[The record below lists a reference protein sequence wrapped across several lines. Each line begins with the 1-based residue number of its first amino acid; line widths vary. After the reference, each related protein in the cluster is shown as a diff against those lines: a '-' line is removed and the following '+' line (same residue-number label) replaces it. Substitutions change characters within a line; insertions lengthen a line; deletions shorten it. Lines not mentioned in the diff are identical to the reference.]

1 MGVRPM
7 SPSANF
13 TTYNLPPSDDG
24 HRSSYT
30 IPRPRGAGGSGSG
43 RAMGAFRFLLCS
55 RPCFQQSVDI
65 DQEGTSF
72 DSHQHH
78 HLDEDHH
85 VQSGNG
91 DEDWKA
97 RMEMQ
102 AILRHLEV
110 RWQLF
115 NEALSRFRDLEA
127 MLAICAD
134 KVRWRHYSVEG
145 ASDAHLAEDLKSLI
159 ARKVSM
165 EVTIDRITQLSYSG
179 ELGSTFD
186 RDGNW
191 GQLQPR
197 DRVKAESALE
207 LFLESREEI
216 GSDWLRSSR
225 LNVLEEDSYILCNQR
240 GEVVEEGKQVVIWE
254 QYNSTWYIRGCISYP
269 SSTSS

>member
-1 MGVRPM
+1 MRVGL
-7 SPSANF
+7 SFFLFSKSANVSVIF
-13 TTYNLPPSDDG
+13 SNL
-24 HRSSYT
+24 
-30 IPRPRGAGGSGSG
+30 
-43 RAMGAFRFLLCS
+43 
-55 RPCFQQSVDI
+55 
-65 DQEGTSF
+65 
-72 DSHQHH
+72 
-78 HLDEDHH
+78 
-85 VQSGNG
+85 
-91 DEDWKA
+91 
-97 RMEMQ
+97 
-102 AILRHLEV
+102 
-110 RWQLF
+110 
-115 NEALSRFRDLEA
+115 
-127 MLAICAD
+127 AD

-197 DRVKAESALE
+197 ERVKAESALE

-240 GEVVEEGKQVVIWE
+240 VSIHT
-254 QYNSTWYIRGCISYP
+254 YPITFSTTTCI
-269 SSTSS
+269 

>member
-1 MGVRPM
+1 MRVGL
-7 SPSANF
+7 SFFLFSKSANVSVIF
-13 TTYNLPPSDDG
+13 SNL
-24 HRSSYT
+24 
-30 IPRPRGAGGSGSG
+30 
-43 RAMGAFRFLLCS
+43 
-55 RPCFQQSVDI
+55 
-65 DQEGTSF
+65 
-72 DSHQHH
+72 
-78 HLDEDHH
+78 
-85 VQSGNG
+85 
-91 DEDWKA
+91 
-97 RMEMQ
+97 
-102 AILRHLEV
+102 
-110 RWQLF
+110 
-115 NEALSRFRDLEA
+115 
-127 MLAICAD
+127 AD

-197 DRVKAESALE
+197 ERVKAESALE

-240 GEVVEEGKQVVIWE
+240 VSKIHT
-254 QYNSTWYIRGCISYP
+254 YPITFSTTTP
-269 SSTSS
+269 SNERE